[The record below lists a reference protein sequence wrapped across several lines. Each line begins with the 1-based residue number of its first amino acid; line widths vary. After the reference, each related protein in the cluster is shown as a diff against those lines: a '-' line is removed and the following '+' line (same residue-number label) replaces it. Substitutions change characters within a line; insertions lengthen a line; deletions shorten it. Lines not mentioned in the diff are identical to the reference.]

1 MCLSACACV
10 YVCVR
15 VYACAR
21 ARMCVFVSGYWEE
34 ERFEVG
40 KLRNWFCPFA
50 VATHSPLN
58 RTECVCLCV
67 CVCGG
72 GGADFECQQSQNVL
86 NGSTA
91 LPLLPLI
98 MHMMTVMMKN
108 KIN

>member
-1 MCLSACACV
+1 MLEQHPEIPVHVMAYEQLKKV
-10 YVCVR
+10 KYRVCV
-15 VYACAR
+15 VLCV
-21 ARMCVFVSGYWEE
+21 CVFSYV
-34 ERFEVG
+34 
-40 KLRNWFCPFA
+40 
-50 VATHSPLN
+50 
-58 RTECVCLCV
+58 VCLCV
-67 CVCGG
+67 CVWG